1 MRGRYYGSQD
11 EGVRIANNMMQG
23 VAGFMDNM
31 RQAQDVEQGRMAME
45 DEKGIRAAYEHMAA
59 KLGQDGDIAT
69 LDGDPVLNTR
79 HGLMALGRLSADRAN
94 TQQTRLAMLKNMEAA
109 DDKLYQDFFRPLASQ
124 AQEAYQQGNMAK
136 FGQLVG
142 QLSKVAPFPYQYH
155 MGADGNFEEMFRST
169 KNGGW
174 VRTGGSMAP
183 QQVMQAI
190 TQIMSGEQKILRG
203 ADMRETVV
211 NPFFLAA
218 AARYRMA
225 TAAKNAA
232 ALADPKQ
239 WRPMQGKDGH
249 IVFAIPQNA
258 HDDYSADPAYLL
270 FDEKNGTRRGNLRDL
285 TAQGYA
291 PAAAKANARK
301 LQAAGRGA
309 AGGYKLTNADVNMLT
324 KYAISTN
331 AETGEKE
338 IDYGKAAFLQ
348 EFIQKTGLSPLSA
361 IENYESNIQLAM
373 SQGARSREQAERAA
387 MVGLRQ
393 KIHGEGQ
400 VAHGKKPVSAPASQP
415 GMAPGHQ
422 PGVHSAKEDRIKNA
436 AAGAKPGTLDSL
448 GSSSPEFDSYG
459 NTINGLTNAGRAV
472 GNWLTNTGD
481 YADPEDVLDYR
492 P

>member
-174 VRTGGSMAP
+174 VRTGGSMTP

-218 AARYRMA
+218 SARYRMA

-270 FDEKNGTRRGNLRDL
+270 FDEKNGTRRGNLSDL

-301 LQAAGRGA
+301 LQAAGRPS
-309 AGGYKLTNADVNMLT
+309 AGGYKLTNADVNILT
-324 KYAISTN
+324 KYATSTN

-393 KIHGEGQ
+393 KIHGGGQ

-422 PGVHSAKEDRIKNA
+422 PGVHNAKEDRIKNA